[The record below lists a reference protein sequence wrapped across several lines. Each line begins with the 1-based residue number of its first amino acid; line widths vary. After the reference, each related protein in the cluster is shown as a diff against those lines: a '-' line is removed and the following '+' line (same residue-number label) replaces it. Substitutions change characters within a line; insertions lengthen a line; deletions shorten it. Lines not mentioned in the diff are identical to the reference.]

1 MAASLTTQVR
11 AIADVSTAVTQGDLT
26 RTIAVEAKGEVG
38 ELKDN
43 INEMIRNLAETTRRN
58 AEQDWLNSNLAR
70 FTGMMQGQRDL
81 ETVSRMIMSEL
92 TPLVGAHHG
101 AFFLAHGEGEELE
114 LRLISSYAY
123 KQRKTVANRFGLGEG
138 LVGQAALEKA
148 PILLTE
154 APDDY
159 IRIASGL
166 GEASPHN
173 VFVLP
178 ALFEGQTM
186 AVVELASFHP
196 FSETHQAF
204 LEALME
210 SLGIVINVIQQNMRT
225 EELLTQSQ
233 QLTEDLQER
242 SEELQS
248 QQEELKRSNTEL
260 EMQAASL
267 KTSEELLQQQQ
278 EELQQTNE
286 ELEEKAQ
293 LLEEQNARIEIKNRE
308 IEDARSA
315 IEDKAEQL
323 ALSSKYKSEFLANM
337 SHELRTPLN
346 SMLILARLFAENPEQ
361 NLTPKADR
369 VREDDLHRGQRPAE
383 PDQRHPRSLEGRG
396 REDGRPRHRRR
407 PRRGPRLRRPH
418 VPPGRGGEGARL
430 RRRRRRP
437 IVPPNDRDR
446 RAAPA
451 AGAQEPALERV
462 QVHAERHG
470 LASRLAAPATTR
482 SCRSG
487 RCATADDRRRL
498 RRHGHGRR
506 HPRGQAEADLRGVP
520 AGRRDDEPA
529 LRRDGPRPVDQPRD
543 RPPARRRD
551 PRRVVAGR
559 GIDVHA
565 LPARALQPRRASRPA
580 MRR

>member
-1 MAASLTTQVR
+1 MAKEVGTEGRLGGQADVKGVSGVWKDLTDNVNSMAASLTTQVR

-26 RTIAVEAKGEVG
+26 RSIAVDAKGEVA

-70 FTGMMQGQRDL
+70 FTGMMQGQRNL

-101 AFFLAHGEGEELE
+101 AFFLARGEGDDVE

-123 KQRKTVANRFGLGEG
+123 KQRRSVANSFKVGEG
-138 LVGQAALEKA
+138 LVGQSALEKA
-148 PILLTE
+148 AILITE
-154 APDDY
+154 APEDY

-173 VFVLP
+173 IFVLP

-186 AVVELASFHP
+186 AVIELASFQP

-204 LEALME
+204 LEQLME

-225 EELLTQSQ
+225 EELLEQSQ
-233 QLTEDLQER
+233 QLTEELQER

-248 QQEELKRSNTEL
+248 QQEELKRSNVEL
-260 EMQAASL
+260 EQQAASL

-293 LLEEQNARIEIKNRE
+293 LLEEQNSRIEIKNRE
-308 IEDARSA
+308 IEDARSSL
-315 IEDKAEQL
+315 EDKAEQL

-346 SMLILARLFAENPEQ
+346 SMLILARLFAENPEH
-361 NLTPKADR
+361 NLSDKQIEFATTIYTAGS
-369 VREDDLHRGQRPAE
+369 DLLNLINDILDLSKVEAGKMDVQVSDLRA
-383 PDQRHPRSLEGRG
+383 
-396 REDGRPRHRRR
+396 RRR
-407 PRRGPRLRRPH
+407 SRLRRAD
-418 VPPGRGGEGARL
+418 VPPGRRAEVAPLQRSRSRRPL
-430 RRRRRRP
+430 RRRSSP
-437 IVPPNDRDR
+437 TSN
-446 RAAPA
+446 
-451 AGAQEPALERV
+451 GS
-462 QVHAERHG
+462 
-470 LASRLAAPATTR
+470 SR
-482 SCRSG
+482 S
-487 RCATADDRRRL
+487 
-498 RRHGHGRR
+498 
-506 HPRGQAEADLRGVP
+506 
-520 AGRRDDEPA
+520 
-529 LRRDGPRPVDQPRD
+529 
-543 RPPARRRD
+543 
-551 PRRVVAGR
+551 
-559 GIDVHA
+559 
-565 LPARALQPRRASRPA
+565 
-580 MRR
+580 